1 MKIDILTLFPNMF
14 TGFIN
19 ESIIKRAIDKNIV
32 EINIINL
39 RDYSHHKH
47 NQVDD
52 TPYGGGAGMVL
63 MVDVVYNAISSLK
76 NKDTVVIMMTPDGV
90 VFNQKKAY
98 EYKNF
103 KHIILLC
110 GHYEG
115 FDDRIRLLVDI
126 ELSIGDYV
134 LTGGEIPSMVVTDS
148 IVRLLNG
155 AITEES
161 SENESFNNNL
171 LDYPVY
177 TRPREFMGMEVPS
190 VLLSGNHQEIA
201 KWRYEQALKRTRKR
215 RPDLL
220 VGDEVNEK

>member
-1 MKIDILTLFPNMF
+1 MSK
-14 TGFIN
+14 G
-19 ESIIKRAIDKNIV
+19 KRAIDKNIV